1 MQMPVVVLA
10 SRNRGKV
17 VELSALLRAFDP
29 LITILGLD
37 EFPGLG
43 EIEETGATFLDNARI
58 KARAVCAATGHIAVA
73 DDSGLEVDALSGAP
87 GVYSARFSGPD
98 ATDERNNA
106 KLLDELRN
114 VDWTS
119 RTARFRCAMVAL
131 APSGA
136 ELTADGVWEGRI
148 LTAPRG
154 KGGFGYDPLFL
165 DEQSGMSAA
174 EMDSGEKNRRSH
186 RARAMARLLE
196 VWPAFW
202 KHVSR

>member
-29 LITILGLD
+29 LITIRGLD